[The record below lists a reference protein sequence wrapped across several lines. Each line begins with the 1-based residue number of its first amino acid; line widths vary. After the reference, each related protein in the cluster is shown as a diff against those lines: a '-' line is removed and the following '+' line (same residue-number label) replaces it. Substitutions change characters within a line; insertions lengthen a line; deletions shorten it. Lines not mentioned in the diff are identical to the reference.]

1 MVGRGCLGVVVGLA
15 FGRVAGSLSLV
26 VGLQSFAV
34 LGGVCFGGVDWFLW
48 VLRFAGVGVGA
59 SRLVYGLGV
68 VCLVLVWLVGSC

>member
-15 FGRVAGSLSLV
+15 FGRVAGSLILV

-34 LGGVCFGGVDWFLW
+34 LGGVCLMVLTGFLW

-59 SRLVYGLGV
+59 SRLVYGLSV
-68 VCLVLVWLVGSC
+68 VCLVLVWLLGSC